1 MEATLA
7 ILKALADANRLAIA
21 AMLYREDCYVE
32 LLASRLNL
40 TSATT
45 CHHLKK
51 MEEAGVVTCRRT
63 QFYQMYSLNRE
74 ILSLPLESFLR
85 ADPDTRDADRKYRDE
100 ILANFIKGGRL
111 HTIPAQRKKRE
122 IIFAHMLREL
132 LPGTDYTE
140 EQINSLIL
148 AYHEDYCTIRREM
161 IACGQLTRERDIY
174 RLPDTP
180 APAQK

>member
-1 MEATLA
+1 MEAALE
-7 ILKALADANRLAIA
+7 ILKALADQNRLAIA

-63 QFYQMYSLNRE
+63 QFYQMYSLNRD
-74 ILSLPLESFLR
+74 IPPLTLEAFLQT
-85 ADPDTRDADRKYRDE
+85 DPDTRDADRKYRDG
-100 ILANFIKGGRL
+100 IIDNFIRGGRL
-111 HTIPAQRKKRE
+111 TTIPAQRKKRE
-122 IIFAHMLREL
+122 VIFAHILRDL
-132 LPGTDYTE
+132 AADMAYTE
-140 EQINSLIL
+140 QQINDVIL

-161 IACGQLTRERDIY
+161 IACGQLRRERDTY
-174 RLPDTP
+174 YVLR
-180 APAQK
+180 